1 MPEFA
6 GSLIPLAAIVEAL
19 CAVRRCCA
27 APGGREKGRGGDA
40 EMAHGRTEV
49 DPLVPPLLLGHE
61 QTLET
66 NSVAGTIMTTQYI
79 MGVAARP
86 IKQM

>member
-1 MPEFA
+1 
-6 GSLIPLAAIVEAL
+6 
-19 CAVRRCCA
+19 
-27 APGGREKGRGGDA
+27 
-40 EMAHGRTEV
+40 MAHGRTEV

-66 NSVAGTIMTTQYI
+66 SSVAGTIMTTQYI

-86 IKQM
+86 IKQMRSPGGIPGIPGSSRVKPGERAGFFDPCVRPTTNQM

>member
-1 MPEFA
+1 
-6 GSLIPLAAIVEAL
+6 
-19 CAVRRCCA
+19 
-27 APGGREKGRGGDA
+27 
-40 EMAHGRTEV
+40 MAHGRTEV

>member
-1 MPEFA
+1 
-6 GSLIPLAAIVEAL
+6 
-19 CAVRRCCA
+19 
-27 APGGREKGRGGDA
+27 
-40 EMAHGRTEV
+40 
-49 DPLVPPLLLGHE
+49 LLLGHE

-86 IKQM
+86 IKQMRPPGGIPGIPGSSRVNAGE